1 VSVRPR
7 SLAFLVGAAALAGC
21 GGGSGDAGPRL
32 ARADAAPLIALAHR
46 IGHEGACAQA
56 RDIRALARR
65 ANRLVA
71 SRRVPGALA
80 APLDAGVR
88 ALTRQAPACVPRV
101 APAPAPA
108 APPPPRPR
116 KPHGHG
122 HGHGEGDNGNG
133 RGEGG

>member
-56 RDIRALARR
+56 RDIRELGSRAIALVNAQKVPAELTESLMSGVNALAEQT
-65 ANRLVA
+65 
-71 SRRVPGALA
+71 P
-80 APLDAGVR
+80 P
-88 ALTRQAPACVPRV
+88 CVPPV
-101 APAPAPA
+101 KPAPPQPT
-108 APPPPRPR
+108 PPPA
-116 KPHGHG
+116 KHHGHDD
-122 HGHGEGDNGNG
+122 HGKHRGEGD
-133 RGEGG
+133 E